1 MVVVVAPGEDA
12 HNRHARNSRRARTM
26 TENTDAEIRHVY
38 EQWHETVVG
47 RDLDGLMALY
57 AEDAVLETPLI
68 LATLT
73 HRNEGILNGKAE
85 IRPFFEAG
93 LRKLQNDFG
102 RWYRTSIFFSNGR
115 QLTWEYPRETPHGDQ
130 VDLIE
135 MMDIENGLISHHRV
149 YSGWVGFKALVAALN
164 NPAP

>member
-1 MVVVVAPGEDA
+1 MSG
-12 HNRHARNSRRARTM
+12 NN
-26 TENTDAEIRHVY
+26 DAEIRHVY
-38 EQWHETVVG
+38 ERWHETVVD

-93 LRKLQNDFG
+93 LRKLQNDFD

-135 MMDIENGLISHHRV
+135 MMDIANGLIAHHRV
-149 YSGWVGFKALVAALN
+149 YWGWVGFKALVATLKK
-164 NPAP
+164 PVP